1 MATDINEVY
10 KMFPCA
16 KAQAEENI
24 DFWGSDESLRESNM
38 PQNLEV
44 AVKIH
49 GGEEDLYQF
58 FQQIIHHDHFLMKE
72 NHITPYE
79 EQK

>member
-24 DFWGSDESLRESNM
+24 EFWGSDESLRESNM

-44 AVKIH
+44 AVKLH
-49 GGEEDLYQF
+49 VSE
-58 FQQIIHHDHFLMKE
+58 
-72 NHITPYE
+72 
-79 EQK
+79 

>member
-1 MATDINEVY
+1 MATDIEEVY

-24 DFWGSDESLRESNM
+24 AFWDSDEALRESNM

-49 GGEEDLYQF
+49 GAKRTY
-58 FQQIIHHDHFLMKE
+58 
-72 NHITPYE
+72 ITSFNN
-79 EQK
+79 